1 MKIEAPAKLNLALR
15 IAGKRP
21 DGFHELE
28 TLMVPLPGLADEIT
42 IESADE
48 FSFGCDDPTVPS
60 DESNLVVKAVRAFE
74 GRTGRTCRY
83 RIQLAKGIPHGAGLG
98 GGSSDAAT
106 ILAALEILED
116 TGLTRRDL
124 EEIAAGLGS
133 DVPFFLR
140 QGACWC
146 RGRGEVLE
154 DTAVGELPVI
164 LLKPAFG
171 VSTPDAYGRWGEAR
185 PLAGVRYDPQAVGD
199 IEFVNDLER
208 PVYEKFP
215 FLAEVKMWLLGR
227 LGVRAALMSGS
238 GATVFAVL
246 ADRAHGEGLG
256 EAARRELDPGL
267 WSWVGEIGVRPGR
280 RSSSE

>member
-48 FSFGCDDPTVPS
+48 FSFECDDPTVPS
-60 DESNLVVKAVRAFE
+60 DETNLVVKAVRAFE
-74 GRTGRTCRY
+74 KHTGRTCRY
-83 RIQLAKGIPHGAGLG
+83 HIRLSKRIPHGGGLG
-98 GGSSDAAT
+98 GGSSDAAAV
-106 ILAALEILED
+106 LAAMEILED
-116 TGLTRRDL
+116 AGLTRGDL
-124 EEIAAGLGS
+124 QNLAAGLGS

-146 RGRGEVLE
+146 RGRGELLE
-154 DTAVGELPVI
+154 DALVEELPVL

-171 VSTPDAYGRWGEAR
+171 VSTPEAYGRWAGAR
-185 PLAGVRYDPQAVGD
+185 ALAGVRYDPQAVDD
-199 IEFVNDLER
+199 IELVNDLER

-246 ADRAHGEGLG
+246 ADRDLGEALG

-267 WSWVGEIGVRPGR
+267 WSWVGEIGVSPGR